1 MYYDYDDYEGRRNNK
16 MDGKSKHPFAITCRK
31 CGCNDIMVIA
41 YEHQDLGIRCRG
53 CGYELDCGT
62 YYTKQYDYSDM

>member
-1 MYYDYDDYEGRRNNK
+1 MYYDHDDYGERRNNK

-31 CGCNDIMVIA
+31 CGCNDIIVIA
-41 YEHQDLGIRCRG
+41 YEHQDLGSRCRG
-53 CGYELDCGT
+53 CGT